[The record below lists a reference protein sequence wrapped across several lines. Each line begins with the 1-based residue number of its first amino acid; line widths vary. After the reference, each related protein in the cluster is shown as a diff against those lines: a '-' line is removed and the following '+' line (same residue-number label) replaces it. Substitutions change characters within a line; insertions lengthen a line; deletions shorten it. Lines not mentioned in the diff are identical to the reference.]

1 MFYHNA
7 VRFETFELAAQAA
20 AVAARNGEVQC
31 VERGS
36 DHKRWTGF
44 FRKYD
49 PEFLAVPPTT
59 QEAPAAPAAPSTA
72 DLVAIINALREEV
85 ASLRAEKAP
94 KGRKAVKA
102 PVAQTLPNDPLPPWK
117 G

>member
-1 MFYHNA
+1 MFYHNSQ
-7 VRFETFELAAQAA
+7 RYETFEAAAQAA

-49 PEFLAVPPTT
+49 PEFLGSVPPTT
-59 QEAPAAPAAPSTA
+59 QEVAPPAAPSTA
-72 DLVAIINALREEV
+72 ELVAIIQALKEEV
-85 ASLRAEKAP
+85 ASLKAEKAP
-94 KGRKAVKA
+94 KGRKAEKA